1 MFVKN
6 HANFSEITDE
16 EIFVKKIIHKAV
28 LKVNEDGSEAAASTG
43 VQFHLGPKP

>member
-1 MFVKN
+1 MFIPKR
-6 HANFSEITDE
+6 ANFSEITDE
-16 EIFVKKIIHKAV
+16 EIFVEKVVHKAV

>member
-1 MFVKN
+1 MFIPK

-16 EIFVKKIIHKAV
+16 EIFVDKVIHKAV

-43 VQFHLGPKP
+43 VQFRTGPKP